1 MNFPVEVIVDPIF
14 FFILSFFLLIEE
26 NDDQTKR
33 RFARNA
39 YYRKRKG
46 GKPEVLSAAIIAK
59 LIIPEYGDDK
69 KKKRKKGGQESVRVS
84 RPTREP
90 VIPSRHGPQKQWRSL
105 EILYVSATF
114 PVKGGRKELAELKG
128 TMFNPTLQPPVVE
141 SFDEV

>member
-1 MNFPVEVIVDPIF
+1 MI
-14 FFILSFFLLIEE
+14 
-26 NDDQTKR
+26 KR
-33 RFARNA
+33 SEGLPET

-46 GKPEVLSAAIIAK
+46 GKPEVLSVAIIAK

>member
-1 MNFPVEVIVDPIF
+1 M
-14 FFILSFFLLIEE
+14 
-26 NDDQTKR
+26 
-33 RFARNA
+33 
-39 YYRKRKG
+39 
-46 GKPEVLSAAIIAK
+46 AIIAK

>member
-69 KKKRKKGGQESVRVS
+69 KKKKEKRGARIRSS
-84 RPTREP
+84 LSAHTRASNSKPARASETMAFP
-90 VIPSRHGPQKQWRSL
+90 RDFIRFCHFPRERGP
-105 EILYVSATF
+105 
-114 PVKGGRKELAELKG
+114 KG
-128 TMFNPTLQPPVVE
+128 TGRAQRNNV
-141 SFDEV
+141 